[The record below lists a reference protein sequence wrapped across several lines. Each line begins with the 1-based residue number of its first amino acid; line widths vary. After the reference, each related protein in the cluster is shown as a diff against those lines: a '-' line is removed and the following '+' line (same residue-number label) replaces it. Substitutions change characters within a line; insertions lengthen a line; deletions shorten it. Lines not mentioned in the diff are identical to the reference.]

1 MKRKIY
7 LIFFMLVFTVQLTYA
22 KCKNLYILIEPTS
35 AMNIEDS
42 SKHILTPSLMTTKSI
57 LSWIAKSKQRPKFNN
72 IFIRVVGYRTEL
84 YKRKDIG
91 SMPKKPIIRNIYKNI
106 KNKKGYSIAN
116 SLSHFSQDLEG
127 LNWKGDETMLLV
139 VGDVDFVENGI
150 SSHGRYLNSAWLN
163 NDTSPFVRKFINRDN
178 DISKRS
184 SVVIFTRTQL
194 KLKDEEKRK
203 NFLVNLFSKANMKV
217 YYVGGFYNNFMATL
231 RDSDTY
237 IIKLIDR
244 VRLGKHKHIVAPKM
258 LETNI
263 CQIVGEK
270 TMTMKNCG
278 R

>member
-42 SKHILTPSLMTTKSI
+42 SKHILTPSLMSTKSI

-91 SMPKKPIIRNIYKNI
+91 SIQKKPIIRNIYKNI

-116 SLSHFSQDLEG
+116 GLSYFSQDLEG

-178 DISKRS
+178 DISERT

>member
-116 SLSHFSQDLEG
+116 GLSYFSQDLEG

-178 DISKRS
+178 DISKRT

>member
-1 MKRKIY
+1 
-7 LIFFMLVFTVQLTYA
+7 MLVFTVQLTYA

-42 SKHILTPSLMTTKSI
+42 SKHILTPSLMSTKSI

-91 SMPKKPIIRNIYKNI
+91 SIPKKPIIRNIYINI

-116 SLSHFSQDLEG
+116 GLSYFSQDLEG

-178 DISKRS
+178 DISERT